1 MISSMC
7 VRIWSECVIST
18 YKSPV
23 SNFNIMFT
31 GIIQGKGR
39 IVSGRPSGGG
49 VVLVIEAD
57 FDITDP
63 EEGESIAVNGI
74 CLTARD
80 ISGRRFTVD
89 VSPES
94 LSRTNLGNIS
104 AGSAVNLERALR
116 LNDRLGG
123 HLVSGHIDATA
134 SVTEQKPMGDF
145 TLFSFLIPKEL
156 SKYIIEKGSIG
167 VNGISL
173 TVNSCDE
180 RSFSVAII
188 PHTLKVTTLGEL
200 NKGDTVNIEVDL
212 IGKYVEKLLSSKSAD
227 NNGKESGINP
237 AFLAEHGFLK

>member
-1 MISSMC
+1 
-7 VRIWSECVIST
+7 
-18 YKSPV
+18 
-23 SNFNIMFT
+23 MFT

-39 IVSGRPSGGG
+39 IVSRRSSGGG
-49 VVLVIEAD
+49 MVFVIKAD
-57 FDITDP
+57 FDINDP

-74 CLTARD
+74 CLTAKD

-104 AGSAVNLERALR
+104 VGSAVNLERALR
-116 LNDRLGG
+116 LSDRLGG

-134 SVTEQKPMGDF
+134 SIIERKPLGDF

-156 SKYIIEKGSIG
+156 SKYIIEKGSIS

-173 TVNSCDE
+173 TVNSCDD
-180 RSFSVAII
+180 RSFSTAII
-188 PHTLKVTTLGEL
+188 PHTLKMTTLDEL
-200 NKGDTVNIEVDL
+200 RRGDTVNIEVDL

-227 NNGKESGINP
+227 DNGKESRINP